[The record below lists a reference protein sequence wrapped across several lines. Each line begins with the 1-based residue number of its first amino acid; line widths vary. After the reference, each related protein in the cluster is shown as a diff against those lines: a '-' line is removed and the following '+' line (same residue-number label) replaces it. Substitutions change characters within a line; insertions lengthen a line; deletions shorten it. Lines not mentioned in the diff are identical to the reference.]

1 MARIYDL
8 AMEIDASKTDLLCG
22 VKEKLLLN
30 SRDSNRCQ
38 VRFADIQQ
46 EDGSIGRL
54 ASQLKRCNDFQ
65 FVSYFHEFYM
75 NDFPVMPVDRGR

>member
-30 SRDSNRCQ
+30 SRDSNRLPSPIC
-38 VRFADIQQ
+38 RYST
-46 EDGSIGRL
+46 GGCGRL
-54 ASQLKRCNDFQ
+54 VSQLKRCNDFQ
-65 FVSYFHEFYM
+65 VVSYVHEFYM
-75 NDFPVMPVDRGR
+75 NDFLVMPVDRGR